1 MSSQLHSQKVFNSLF
16 TNAAHPV
23 GWVAKRIKIGR
34 FVLEDV
40 HVLSR
45 EGSHDLNDTLR
56 MANDKSRRVRGAQSR
71 YSDPLPSSAPPRII
85 SIESEDYIKASARK
99 GITPASINAKRHMFR
114 LLRLACG
121 DIPVSDIS
129 SRHIMDFWDVHR
141 WWPKDAHL
149 SHKYRG
155 LTDQQILAAGK
166 MANSPPPKG
175 GSVKTA
181 ERNLAAFF
189 NHLLRVRVIHHSPI
203 DPFMDV
209 KSDLIGA
216 DARRPFSDEEL
227 KTLFDP
233 NTYLPWAK
241 KAPHYWWGRI
251 LGLYTGGRVNE
262 IAQLKV
268 ADIVERHGHW
278 GIDVRKTVDADLS
291 HNTGMRSRQKL
302 KGKSSIRFIP
312 LAQPLIDAGF
322 LDYVADVRATK
333 HPRLFPHLSCGV
345 SQKTG
350 ELNGSGYGR
359 GLSERFSK
367 HLHRVLDLPK
377 GFSFHL
383 FRHTLATALD
393 DHGFEKELIASIT
406 GHEIK
411 KVVPVLQETYL
422 KGQPMLLIQKQLAA
436 LASFKPPVVLPRYER
451 GQFRKQLS
459 MRHKFHP

>member
-1 MSSQLHSQKVFNSLF
+1 MSFQPHSQKIFNSLF
-16 TNAAHPV
+16 ANAAHPV

-34 FVLEDV
+34 FILEDV

-71 YSDPLPSSAPPRII
+71 YFEPLPSSAPPRIL
-85 SIESEDYIKASARK
+85 SIESEDYLKASSRK
-99 GITPASINAKRHMFR
+99 GITPASISAKRHMFR
-114 LLRLACG
+114 LLKLASG

-129 SRHIMDFWDVHR
+129 ARHILDFWDVHR

-155 LTDQQILAAGK
+155 LTDAQILAAGK
-166 MANSPPPKG
+166 KANSPPPKG
-175 GSVKTA
+175 GSIKSM

-189 NHLLRVRVIHHSPI
+189 NHLLRVRVIHHTPI

-209 KSDLIGA
+209 KSDLIGP
-216 DARRPFSDEEL
+216 DARRPFADEEL
-227 KTLFDP
+227 ATLFDP
-233 NTYLPWAK
+233 QTYLSWAK
-241 KAPHYWWGRI
+241 KAPHYWWGPI
-251 LGLYTGGRVNE
+251 LGLYTGARVNE

-268 ADIVERHGHW
+268 ADIAQKHGHW
-278 GIDVRKTVDADLS
+278 GIHIRKTVDDDLT
-291 HNTGMRSRQKL
+291 HNTGARSRQKL

-312 LAQPLIDAGF
+312 LAQPLLDAGF
-322 LDYVADVRATK
+322 LDFVADIRATK
-333 HPRLFPHLSCGV
+333 HPRLFPNLSCGV

-350 ELNGSGYGR
+350 QLNGSGYGR

-367 HLHRVLDLPK
+367 HLHSVLDLPK

-383 FRHTLATALD
+383 FRHTLASALHD
-393 DHGFEKELIASIT
+393 NGFEKELIATIT

-411 KVVPVLQETYL
+411 KVVPVLQESYL
-422 KGQPMLLIQKQLAA
+422 KGQPMLLIHKQLGA
-436 LASFKPPVVLPRYER
+436 LASFQPPVVLPRYER

-459 MRHKFHP
+459 RRDKFHP

>member
-1 MSSQLHSQKVFNSLF
+1 MSFQPHRQKTFNSLF
-16 TNAAHPV
+16 TNAVHPV

-34 FVLEDV
+34 FILEDV

-71 YSDPLPSSAPPRII
+71 YFEPLPPSAPPRIL
-85 SIESEDYIKASARK
+85 SIESEDYLKASSRK
-99 GITPASINAKRHMFR
+99 GITPASIGAKRHMFR
-114 LLRLACG
+114 LLKLASG

-129 SRHIMDFWDVHR
+129 ARHILDFWDVHR

-149 SHKYRG
+149 SHKYHG
-155 LTDQQILAAGK
+155 LTDAQILAAGK
-166 MANSPPPKG
+166 KANSPPPKG
-175 GSVKTA
+175 GSVKSM

-189 NHLLRVRVIHHSPI
+189 NHLLRVRIIHHTPI

-216 DARRPFSDEEL
+216 DARRPFADEEL
-227 KTLFDP
+227 ATLFDP
-233 NTYLPWAK
+233 KTYLPWAK
-241 KAPHYWWGRI
+241 KAPHYWWGPI
-251 LGLYTGGRVNE
+251 LGLYTGARVNE

-268 ADIVERHGHW
+268 ADIVEKHGHW
-278 GIDVRKTVDADLS
+278 GIHIRKTVDDDLM
-291 HNTGMRSRQKL
+291 HDTGARSRQRL

-312 LAQPLIDAGF
+312 LAQPVLDAGF
-322 LDYVADVRATK
+322 LDFVADVRSTK
-333 HPRLFPHLSCGV
+333 HPRLFPNLSCGV

-350 ELNGSGYGR
+350 QLNGSGYGR

-367 HLHRVLDLPK
+367 HLHSVLELPK

-383 FRHTLATALD
+383 FRHTLASALHD
-393 DHGFEKELIASIT
+393 NGFDKELIATIT

-411 KVVPVLQETYL
+411 KVVPVLQESYL
-422 KGQPMLLIQKQLAA
+422 QGQPMLLIHKQLEA
-436 LASFKPPVVLPRYER
+436 LASFHPPVVLQRYER
-451 GQFRKQLS
+451 GQFRKQL
-459 MRHKFHP
+459 RRDRFHP

>member
-1 MSSQLHSQKVFNSLF
+1 MSFQPHSQKIFNSLF

-34 FVLEDV
+34 FILEDV

-56 MANDKSRRVRGAQSR
+56 MANDKSRPVRGAQSR
-71 YSDPLPSSAPPRII
+71 YFEPLPSSAPPRIL
-85 SIESEDYIKASARK
+85 SIESEDYLKASSRK
-99 GITPASINAKRHMFR
+99 GITPASIGAKRHMFR
-114 LLRLACG
+114 LLKLASG

-129 SRHIMDFWDVHR
+129 ARHILDFWDVHR

-155 LTDQQILAAGK
+155 LTDAQVLAAGK
-166 MANSPPPKG
+166 KANSPPPKS
-175 GSVKTA
+175 GSIKSM

-189 NHLLRVRVIHHSPI
+189 NHLLRVRVIHHTPI

-209 KSDLIGA
+209 KSDLIGP
-216 DARRPFSDEEL
+216 DARRPFADEEL
-227 KTLFDP
+227 VTLFDP
-233 NTYLPWAK
+233 QTYLPWAK
-241 KAPHYWWGRI
+241 KAPHYWWGPI
-251 LGLYTGGRVNE
+251 LGLYTGARVNE

-268 ADIVERHGHW
+268 ADIAQKHGHW
-278 GIDVRKTVDADLS
+278 GIHIRKTVDDDLT
-291 HNTGMRSRQKL
+291 HNTGARSRQKL

-312 LAQPLIDAGF
+312 LAQPLLDAGF
-322 LDYVADVRATK
+322 LDFVADIRATK
-333 HPRLFPHLSCGV
+333 HPRLFPNLSCGV

-350 ELNGSGYGR
+350 QLNGSGYGR

-367 HLHRVLDLPK
+367 HLHSVLDLPK

-383 FRHTLATALD
+383 FRHTLASALHD
-393 DHGFEKELIASIT
+393 NGFEKELIATIT

-411 KVVPVLQETYL
+411 KMVPVLQESYL
-422 KGQPMLLIQKQLAA
+422 KGQPMLLIHKQLEA
-436 LASFKPPVVLPRYER
+436 LASFQPPVVLPRYER

-459 MRHKFHP
+459 RRDKFHP